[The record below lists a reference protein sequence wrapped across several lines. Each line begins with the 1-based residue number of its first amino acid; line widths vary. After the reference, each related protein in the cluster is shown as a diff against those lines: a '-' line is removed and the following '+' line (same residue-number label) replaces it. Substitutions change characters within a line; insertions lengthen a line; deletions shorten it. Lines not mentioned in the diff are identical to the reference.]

1 MGEAVERSLPEVG
14 AGLQTGPG
22 FVSSAVKFALEL
34 LCWYVPEFSP
44 LFRPLVVPK
53 SLSGIE
59 WAVVGYAVL
68 VCIYSMS
75 ARVVDLMHLNGANRG
90 TSSA

>member
-1 MGEAVERSLPEVG
+1 VN
-14 AGLQTGPG
+14 GLVYGLWAIQTCT
-22 FVSSAVKFALEL
+22 ADQFALEL

-59 WAVVGYAVL
+59 CAVVGYAVL
-68 VCIYSMS
+68 VCVYSMS
-75 ARVVDLMHLNGANRG
+75 SRVVDLMHLNGANRG
-90 TSSA
+90 TTSA